1 MRAGDVVLVRTGR
14 GALWGMPERSFSMGA
29 DNPGIDDAAAAWL
42 EERGVAAVGAD
53 NVAAE
58 TLPVGAVELPVHRR
72 LLVGAHEFDFV
83 CLPLP
88 LRGASGSP
96 VRPVALS
103 PQL

>member
-14 GALWGMPERSFSMGA
+14 GALWGMPGRSFSMGA
-29 DNPGIDDAAAAWL
+29 DNPGIDDAAAAWQ
-42 EERGVAAVGAD
+42 EERGVAA
-53 NVAAE
+53 
-58 TLPVGAVELPVHRR
+58 
-72 LLVGAHEFDFV
+72 VGAHEFDFV

-96 VRPVALS
+96 IRPVALI

>member
-1 MRAGDVVLVRTGR
+1 MR
-14 GALWGMPERSFSMGA
+14 
-29 DNPGIDDAAAAWL
+29 
-42 EERGVAAVGAD
+42 AD

-96 VRPVALS
+96 VRPVALI